1 MVHSMVNS
9 SDADAAQRQVDH
21 LFSILQ
27 QLLHDTMQWL
37 ATRNHQQ
44 CKQEDVLRIW
54 MGNGKDNRILRQVYG
69 PMANGKN
76 RNDLTPERL
85 RSLLDAI
92 QQPVTEGVDP
102 SQYAKRNPAIEI
114 KIDDVTLFR
123 QERDGVVTINQIQQ
137 QIQNV
142 PVQSQLAQAQKRTP
156 KAKQP
161 LPTSDQIQQL
171 AQVAR
176 HLMNPMGEPD
186 AVVLNKAR
194 FGDFTLEYDSDNDA
208 LTISRKQQVILRD
221 RAGQVENL
229 GVTAADWEVFR
240 SLMNRIA
247 QATTQP
253 IDQNHQQQKSD
264 SLQNRA
270 INGVAQVADRQIARL
285 PNQSLQHFLQRV
297 VQGTATWLN
306 QALYD
311 LQLRTMAH
319 TALRA
324 FHRGYERTA
333 ENTYQIGDFTVSQQP
348 ENRFTISDRTG
359 KLMQFQ
365 NSPSEVKVEGLSSR
379 ITHTIVRQAT
389 TQFTSLMPE
398 GQHETDYAFRV
409 LAAEQT
415 VRDFLIYMKTS
426 VWDYEQGKFRLEMID
441 NQILITSKQDGRG
454 QVHGPAKVMQKNH
467 REKLVAQPTRLTWK
481 DLDHLDSVRERL
493 RLQIEADQAQQPK
506 LQPVSTPPR
515 DKVRQVSQRPRWQRR
530 KVELE

>member
-1 MVHSMVNS
+1 MVHSMVHS

-37 ATRNHQQ
+37 AARNHQQ
-44 CKQEDVLRIW
+44 RKQEDVLRIW
-54 MGNGKDNRILRQVYG
+54 MGNGKNNRILRQVYG
-69 PMANGKN
+69 PMANGKH

-85 RSLLDAI
+85 RSLLDAL
-92 QQPVTEGVDP
+92 QQPVAEGIGP
-102 SQYAKRNPAIEI
+102 SRYAKRNPAIEI

-123 QERDGVVTINQIQQ
+123 QERDGLVTVNQIQQ

-142 PVQSQLAQAQKRTP
+142 PVQSQPAQAQKRTP
-156 KAKQP
+156 KAKQS
-161 LPTSDQIQQL
+161 LPTPEQTLQL
-171 AQVAR
+171 AEVAR
-176 HLMNPMGEPD
+176 HLMNPMNEPD
-186 AVVLNKAR
+186 ATVLNKAR
-194 FGDFTLEYDSDNDA
+194 FGDFTLEYDSNNDA

-221 RAGQVENL
+221 QAGQVENL

-240 SLMNRIA
+240 SLMDRIA

-253 IDQNHQQQKSD
+253 MDENHQKSD
-264 SLQNRA
+264 SLRDRA
-270 INGVAQVADRQIARL
+270 TNSVAQVSDRQIARL
-285 PNQSLQHFLQRV
+285 PNQSLQRFLQRV

-319 TALRA
+319 TALQA
-324 FHRGYERTA
+324 FYRGHERTA
-333 ENTYQIGDFTVSQQP
+333 EDTYQIGEFTVSQQP
-348 ENRFTISDRTG
+348 ENRFTISDLTG
-359 KLMQFQ
+359 KLMQFK
-365 NSPSEVKVEGLSSR
+365 NSPSGVKVESLSSR
-379 ITHTIVRQAT
+379 MTQTIVRQAT

-398 GQHETDYAFRV
+398 GQHEADYAFRV

-415 VRDFLIYMKTS
+415 VRDFLTYMKTS

-441 NQILITSKQDGRG
+441 DQILITSKQDGRG

-493 RLQIEADQAQQPK
+493 RLQIEADQAQQAK

-515 DKVRQVSQRPRWQRR
+515 DKVRQVSQRSRWQRR